1 MWTLVEGGDC
11 KNVVYLPWTL
21 TNFSIYLF
29 QLVKM
34 YQIESDEQTPENDRN
49 APESDDQEWNVK
61 KFE

>member
-1 MWTLVEGGDC
+1 M
-11 KNVVYLPWTL
+11 NFITL
-21 TNFSIYLF
+21 TNFSIFIF

-34 YQIESDEQTPENDRN
+34 SPIESDEQTPENDRN